1 MDKTG
6 WAAEERRSFADL
18 LAGLDDDQWNAL
30 SICGDWRVRDVAVHI
45 VAYLDRNR
53 ASFFAGM
60 ARHYGRIDGLN
71 AADLRRLLTECMIHH
86 QDVRRSLHLPR
97 TVSAGPLR
105 AALDFARIAPLIRGA
120 VRTRGLQMVATDLDW
135 AAWRGPDVKGP
146 GEAVLMAMAG
156 RPDALPHLSGP
167 GVGEL
172 SRRFGAGAR

>member
-1 MDKTG
+1 
-6 WAAEERRSFADL
+6 
-18 LAGLDDDQWNAL
+18 
-30 SICGDWRVRDVAVHI
+30 
-45 VAYLDRNR
+45 
-53 ASFFAGM
+53 
-60 ARHYGRIDGLN
+60 
-71 AADLRRLLTECMIHH
+71 MIHH

-120 VRTRGLQMVATDLDW
+120 IRTRGLQMVATDLDW
-135 AAWRGPDVKGP
+135 AAGRGPDVKGP

-156 RPDALPHLSGP
+156 RPDALQHLSGP